1 MINFG
6 QPRVG
11 DDAYAA
17 FSDKMWTTQWR
28 MVHYRDMVPHNPS
41 EAYPLYFRH
50 TSTEIYED
58 KDPSSYKTCSSGED
72 KTCAA
77 QWKPY

>member
-11 DDAYAA
+11 DAAYAA

-41 EAYPLYFRH
+41 EAYPLYF
-50 TSTEIYED
+50 
-58 KDPSSYKTCSSGED
+58 
-72 KTCAA
+72 
-77 QWKPY
+77 